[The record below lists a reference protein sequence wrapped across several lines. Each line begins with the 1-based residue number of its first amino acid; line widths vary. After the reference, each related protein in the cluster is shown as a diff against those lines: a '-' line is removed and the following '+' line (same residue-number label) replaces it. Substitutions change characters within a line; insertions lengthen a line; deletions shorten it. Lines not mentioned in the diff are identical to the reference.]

1 MTVPVLLLFADTGGG
16 HRSAAWAV
24 ADALEHEFPGVFAP
38 LLYDPLCTTSSP
50 RLLRWIVEL
59 YGPIVRFAPWA
70 WGALYHALDSQLAAT
85 LLRRTLLRLAD
96 APVAQVVTARN
107 PVAIL
112 SFHPLTTAAAVR
124 AVRHHPESVRVATVI
139 TDLATIH
146 ATWRYNA
153 VDRIV
158 VPSEK
163 VRQRCEEDGIAPECC
178 VNTGLPVARTFSH
191 PQISGHQRRILRRRL
206 GVDARRFL
214 VLLTGGAE
222 GTGGIAAKATA
233 IIDAFDDIDIVAMC
247 GRNRGLKR
255 RLDQL
260 NAGRGPRLKVNGFVD
275 NMADWYRA
283 VDVVVTK
290 AGPQTIAEATCCGA
304 ALLVTSHLPGQER
317 GNTEEVVN
325 SGAGLYTPRLE
336 DLISAVAHLRS
347 HPDVLQAMRRASLE
361 MARPTAAREV
371 ASVVAELTSAL
382 QMRLERHGVA

>member
-1 MTVPVLLLFADTGGG
+1 
-16 HRSAAWAV
+16 
-24 ADALEHEFPGVFAP
+24 
-38 LLYDPLCTTSSP
+38 
-50 RLLRWIVEL
+50 
-59 YGPIVRFAPWA
+59 
-70 WGALYHALDSQLAAT
+70 
-85 LLRRTLLRLAD
+85 
-96 APVAQVVTARN
+96 
-107 PVAIL
+107 
-112 SFHPLTTAAAVR
+112 
-124 AVRHHPESVRVATVI
+124 
-139 TDLATIH
+139 
-146 ATWRYNA
+146 
-153 VDRIV
+153 
-158 VPSEK
+158 
-163 VRQRCEEDGIAPECC
+163 
-178 VNTGLPVARTFSH
+178 
-191 PQISGHQRRILRRRL
+191 
-206 GVDARRFL
+206 L

-336 DLISAVAHLRS
+336 DLINAVAHLRS

-382 QMRLERHGVA
+382 QMRPERHGVA